1 MNETILTKLPY
12 AVDLETKPVLKALV
26 NARSLLARL
35 NGTLSSLPKPQILI
49 NTLALQEA
57 KESSEIENIITT
69 QDELFRA
76 SIVSDRQV
84 DPSAKEVRDYVAA
97 TLFGYELIQRTGLL
111 KTSDIIAIQQIIK
124 QTESG
129 IRRGQGVVLRNEIT
143 GEIMYRPPQ
152 DYMHIMELLDN
163 LAAYINDD
171 SLSDVDPLIKMAVIH
186 YQFEAIHPFMD
197 GNGRT
202 GRIINILYLIMK
214 RLLDYPVLYLSR
226 YIIQHKSRYYDLLH
240 RLGKGTADAPWE
252 EWLLYMLDAV
262 AQTSEQTVITI
273 NVIHREMRRFK
284 RSIRGDAKL
293 RRIYSQDLINH
304 LFEHPYTK
312 IDLLAS
318 NLGIERRTA
327 TKYLNLLYE
336 AGFLCKHRLGKSYY
350 YVNDSLWQILESA
363 QNKVPEM

>member
-1 MNETILTKLPY
+1 MNDPVLPKLPP
-12 AVDLETKPVLKALV
+12 AVELETKPVLKALV

-35 NGTLSSLPKPQILI
+35 NGTLAGLPKPQILI

-76 SIVSDRQV
+76 TIVSDRQI
-84 DPSAKEVRDYVAA
+84 DPAAKEVRDYVTA
-97 TLFGYELIQRTGLL
+97 TLFGYDQVRQTGLL
-111 KTSDIIAIQQIIK
+111 LTSDIIAIQQMIK
-124 QTESG
+124 HTNAG
-129 IRRGQGVVLRNEIT
+129 VRRGQSVVLLNETT
-143 GEIMYRPPQ
+143 GEIMHRPPQ
-152 DYMHIMELLDN
+152 DYSQIMELLDN

-171 SLSDVDPLIKMAVIH
+171 RLSDIDPLIKMAVIH

-202 GRIINILYLIMK
+202 GRIINILYLVMK

-226 YIIQHKSRYYDLLH
+226 YIIQHKNRYYDLLH
-240 RLGKGTADAPWE
+240 RFSKGTTDAPWE
-252 EWLLYMLDAV
+252 EWILYMLGAV
-262 AQTSEQTVITI
+262 AQTSEQTVTTI
-273 NVIHREMRRFK
+273 GKIRHEMRQFK
-284 RSIRGDAKL
+284 RSIRGDVKL

-312 IDLLAS
+312 IDLLAD

-327 TKYLNLLYE
+327 TKYLNLLHE
-336 AGFLCKHRLGKSYY
+336 SGLLRKHRLGRSFY
-350 YVNDSLWQILESA
+350 YVNDPLWQILER
-363 QNKVPEM
+363 MHLTGGDG